1 MIRTAAR
8 FGAGVPRNTF
18 KNKKIVYTH
27 STYLPGLIKF
37 LGHLSKLDA
46 VKRLIPGRINTV
58 SASRDH
64 FEFRI
69 TTETTTGV
77 KALARLNRSVQ
88 EVFVITD
95 DRTAVEN
102 EAKLIIDK
110 HWKKKKNKQQKKKK
124 AKPKKFQFDL
134 FKTVTF

>member
-8 FGAGVPRNTF
+8 FGAGVPRNIF

-37 LGHLSKLDA
+37 LGHLSKSDA

-58 SASRDH
+58 SASRDS

-95 DRTAVEN
+95 DRTAVED

-110 HWKKKKNKQQKKKK
+110 HWKKKKNQQKKKK
-124 AKPKKFQFDL
+124 SKPKNFQFDL
-134 FKTVTF
+134 IKTVTF